1 MNKKQPRREG
11 NAPLTQAVNVRP
23 FAGSYTRRASGGES
37 AALAVAVAVAA
48 AAAATVR
55 SPSHNHRVVLREKV
69 LLPQPSGLR
78 SFPVNLHLIWFW
90 FERNPGEDD
99 GDLEENE
106 GEKSLQR

>member
-1 MNKKQPRREG
+1 M
-11 NAPLTQAVNVRP
+11 NVRT

-37 AALAVAVAVAA
+37 AAAAVAVAAA

-55 SPSHNHRVVLREKV
+55 SPSHHHRVVLREKV

-90 FERNPGEDD
+90 FERNPGKYD
-99 GDLEENE
+99 GDLDENE
-106 GEKSLQR
+106 GGKSLQRYREKKEAQ